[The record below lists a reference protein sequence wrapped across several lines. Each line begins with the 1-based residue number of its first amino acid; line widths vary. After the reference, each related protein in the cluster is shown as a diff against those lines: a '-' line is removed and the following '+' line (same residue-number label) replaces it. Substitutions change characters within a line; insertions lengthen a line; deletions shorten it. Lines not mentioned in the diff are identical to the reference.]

1 MPALPRRTALCV
13 VGSMLFA
20 PSASSADP
28 VILRTQHVDLRIVDR
43 PGEPNRLGLVIHNA
57 DSSSNLASTNAVLEV
72 PTAARIELPDGF
84 EVFGAAGSPLWILP
98 QSQDPQLMYL
108 GFSAEGIPAGTF
120 DPRFTVSLVRV
131 EGPGDFFVWQFDT
144 LANLVMAMN
153 SRDGVSIDDSFQQL
167 TGGHQHF
174 NWGFNAPGVHD
185 VVLKVSNRLAGTT
198 NVVESDEVT
207 FRFGVEPYTLV
218 TPAIAAVLSAPSWSA
233 ERFHCTLSGTPGRPY
248 ALETS
253 SDLQNWSHAGEVRP
267 AANGT
272 TAVDLVAAAGH
283 RFLRALTPR

>member
-1 MPALPRRTALCV
+1 MTAFPRRTAPWIL
-13 VGSMLFA
+13 GSWILA
-20 PSASSADP
+20 TSASAADP
-28 VILRTQHVDLRIVDR
+28 VILRNQHVDLRIVDR
-43 PGEPNRLGLVIHNA
+43 PSESNRLGLVIHDT
-57 DSSSNLASTNAVLEV
+57 DSGSNLASTNAILEI

-84 EVFGAAGSPLWILP
+84 EVLGPMGSPLWILP
-98 QSQDPQLMYL
+98 QNQDPQLMYL

-120 DPRFTVSLVRV
+120 DPRFTVNLVRV

-144 LANLVMAMN
+144 FANLVLAMN

-174 NWGFNAPGVHD
+174 NWGFNAPGVHE
-185 VVLKVSNRLAGTT
+185 VVLKISNRLAGTT

-207 FRFGVEPYTLV
+207 VRFGVEPYTLV
-218 TPAIAAVLSAPSWSA
+218 TPAAVAVLSAPSWSA
-233 ERFHCTLSGTPGRPY
+233 DRFRCTLSGTPGRPY